1 MKPMDREEKIEKLL
15 ETKAFAELTEE
26 ERSLVLKEL
35 GSEEQYAAMRRV
47 TLALITSKADLSP
60 DPEILHSLQRKMTS
74 TSKRF
79 SLSDIFTFRIP
90 GYASILLIG
99 VTALS
104 TWFFSHEKTF
114 DAPRI
119 VEVLQ
124 RDTVFVDRVRTDT
137 IYRTRV
143 IYREARSDHSADK
156 NYFQVVKKE
165 GDTSEPKELGV
176 SMKDKQELETLL
188 VSGSE

>member
-1 MKPMDREEKIEKLL
+1 MKPFDQEERIERLL
-15 ETKAFAELTEE
+15 ETKTFAELTEE
-26 ERSLVLKEL
+26 ERNFVLKEL

-47 TLALITSKADLSP
+47 TLALITSKVDLSP
-60 DPEILHSLQRKMTS
+60 DPAILHSLQQKMTS
-74 TSKRF
+74 TSQRF
-79 SLSDIFTFRIP
+79 SFNDIFTFRIP
-90 GYASILLIG
+90 GYASLLLIG
-99 VTALS
+99 ITALL
-104 TWFFSHEKTF
+104 TWFFSHEKTI
-114 DAPRI
+114 DAPRV
-119 VEVLQ
+119 VEVQQ

-143 IYREARSDHSADK
+143 IYRETNSDRTAGK

-165 GDTSEPKELGV
+165 ADVTERKEVGV